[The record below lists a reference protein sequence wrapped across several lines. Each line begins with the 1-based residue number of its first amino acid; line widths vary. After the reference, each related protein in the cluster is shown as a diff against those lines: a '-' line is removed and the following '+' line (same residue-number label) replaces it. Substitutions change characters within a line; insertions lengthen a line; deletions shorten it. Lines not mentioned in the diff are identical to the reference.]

1 MTKSAATSAKPLPQ
15 QRRNDSGRAVEQL
28 DRQSI
33 CRRVRVT
40 RRDPWTGQRPDAPH
54 CRDGEDDKGGVE
66 KRYPSAGEE
75 QPERAEHVEPEEEE
89 RENCNQP
96 TC

>member
-1 MTKSAATSAKPLPQ
+1 MT
-15 QRRNDSGRAVEQL
+15 
-28 DRQSI
+28 
-33 CRRVRVT
+33 RRV
-40 RRDPWTGQRPDAPH
+40 PWTAQRPDAPY

-75 QPERAEHVEPEEEE
+75 QPKRAEHVEPEEEE
-89 RENCNQP
+89 RENYNQP